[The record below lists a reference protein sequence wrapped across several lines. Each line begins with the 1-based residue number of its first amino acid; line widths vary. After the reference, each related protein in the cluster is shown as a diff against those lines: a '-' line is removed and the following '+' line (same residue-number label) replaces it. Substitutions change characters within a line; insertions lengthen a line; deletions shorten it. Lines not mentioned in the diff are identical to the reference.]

1 MKSKDE
7 IVRNWLPRYT
17 GMPLDKFGQYI
28 LLTNFQNYV
37 QNFADVTGAEI
48 YGKESSMQCASSD
61 NITIINFQMGS
72 PNAATIM
79 DLLTAI
85 KPKAVLFL
93 GKCGSLKS
101 YIGLGAMLLPIAGIR
116 GEGTSRD
123 YFPEEV
129 PALPAFNLEK
139 AISATISS
147 YGLEYW
153 TGTVYT
159 TNRRVWEYDEQFKD
173 YLRKIRATAVDME
186 TATLFSVGFYNRI
199 PTGALLMV
207 SDQPMLPEGI
217 KTEQSD
223 KKVTENFALTHL
235 KIGIQSLQEL
245 QNKGISVKHL
255 RFDYY
260 E

>member
-17 GMPLDKFGQYI
+17 GMPLEKFGQYI
-28 LLTNFQNYV
+28 LLTNFSNYV
-37 QNFADVTGAEI
+37 QNFAEVTGAEI
-48 YGKESSMQCASSD
+48 YGKESSMQCATSD

-79 DLLTAI
+79 DLLTAV

-159 TNRRVWEYDEQFKD
+159 TNRRVWEYDEKFKD
-173 YLRKIRATAVDME
+173 YLRGIRATAVDME